1 MMMMKSMDGGKY
13 IYNNMERYA
22 GVKEKKI
29 RRRRNET
36 PPTKQNKTTNT
47 SSEKKYA
54 DFIYQFGI
62 ILNIK

>member
-1 MMMMKSMDGGKY
+1 
-13 IYNNMERYA
+13 MEENIFITTWRYA